1 MTAYQS
7 LVAYKPLR
15 SYKSLPLCSYKSLIV
30 ALAIASTH
38 IAGIANAQSD
48 GIAAVVNNSVILQS
62 ELEDATAALS
72 QQYQAQN
79 RPTPS
84 DINKQALDL
93 LIANTLQS
101 DLLKR
106 ADITPNEHLINQ
118 QLTQIATTQGFQDLQ
133 SFAQSLENEAA
144 GSFDALRQELINKSA
159 LETLQQSQVNARI
172 KLNPKQVDT
181 FLNSPAAQILNPTE
195 YRTFHIRVPY
205 LDDISRISN
214 EQKQQTL
221 AAAERLRQALKTN
234 DPQTAMQ
241 QAKANYSVN
250 FQGADTGYNERR
262 NLPPA
267 LSGIITTL
275 AIGGISE
282 PILTK
287 EGIDVIKLLDKR
299 NEPQVLLNEW
309 QTSHIL
315 VKVDE
320 TQPPAVAEQKINGI
334 YSALQQGATFEQL
347 AAAYSDDKASAANQ
361 GRLGWVAEQQM
372 VPAFETVMKNTA
384 KGAYSAPF
392 TTQFGYHI
400 LKVDD
405 TRKRDISQ
413 EFLRTKAEAYLF
425 ERTAP
430 YAFEDWIQELKS
442 NAYINVG
449 P

>member
-1 MTAYQS
+1 MI
-7 LVAYKPLR
+7 AYKSFI
-15 SYKSLPLCSYKSLIV
+15 SYKPLIV
-30 ALAIASTH
+30 ALALISASIAS
-38 IAGIANAQSD
+38 IANAQSD
-48 GIAAVVNNSVILQS
+48 GIVAVVNNSVILQS
-62 ELEDATAALS
+62 ELTDATTALT

-79 RPTPS
+79 RPIPS
-84 DINKQALDL
+84 DINQKALDL
-93 LIANTLQS
+93 LIANTLQL
-101 DLLKR
+101 DLLKNTK
-106 ADITPNEHLINQ
+106 IEPNDHLINQ
-118 QLTQIATTQGFQDLQ
+118 QLTQIATEQGFQDLQ
-133 SFAQSLENEAA
+133 SFAQSLENEAT
-144 GSFDALRQELINKSA
+144 GNFEALRQELINKNA

-221 AAAERLRQALKTN
+221 AAAERLRQALQTN
-234 DPQTAMQ
+234 DPQTAIQ
-241 QAKANYSVN
+241 QAQVGYSVN

-267 LSGIITTL
+267 LSGIITAL
-275 AIGGISE
+275 PVGGVSE

-287 EGIDVIKLLDKR
+287 EGVDVVKLLDKR

-315 VKVDE
+315 IKVDN
-320 TQPPAVAEQKINGI
+320 TQPSAVAEQKINGI
-334 YSALQQGATFEQL
+334 YSALQQGASFEQL
-347 AAAYSDDKASAANQ
+347 ASAYSDDKASAANQ

-384 KGAYSAPF
+384 KGTYSTPF
-392 TTQFGYHI
+392 ATQFGYHI

>member
-1 MTAYQS
+1 MI
-7 LVAYKPLR
+7 AYKSFI
-15 SYKSLPLCSYKSLIV
+15 SYKPLIV
-30 ALAIASTH
+30 ALALISASIAN
-38 IAGIANAQSD
+38 IANAQSD

-62 ELEDATAALS
+62 ELTDATTALT

-79 RPTPS
+79 RPIPS
-84 DINKQALDL
+84 DINQKALDL
-93 LIANTLQS
+93 LIANTLQL
-101 DLLKR
+101 DLLKN
-106 ADITPNEHLINQ
+106 AKIEPNDHLINQ
-118 QLTQIATTQGFQDLQ
+118 QLTQIATEQGFNDLQ
-133 SFAQSLENEAA
+133 SFAQSLENEAT
-144 GSFDALRQELINKSA
+144 GNFEALRQELINKNA

-221 AAAERLRQALKTN
+221 AAAERLRQALQTN
-234 DPQTAMQ
+234 DPRTAIQ
-241 QAKANYSVN
+241 QAQVGYSVN

-267 LSGIITTL
+267 LSGIITAL
-275 AIGGISE
+275 PVGGVSE

-287 EGIDVIKLLDKR
+287 EGVDVVKLLDKR

-315 VKVDE
+315 IKVDN
-320 TQPPAVAEQKINGI
+320 TQPSAVAEQKINGI
-334 YSALQQGATFEQL
+334 YSALQQGASFEQL
-347 AAAYSDDKASAANQ
+347 ASAYSDDKASAANQ

-384 KGAYSAPF
+384 KGTYSTPF
-392 TTQFGYHI
+392 ATQFGYHI

-442 NAYINVG
+442 NAYIHNYINVE